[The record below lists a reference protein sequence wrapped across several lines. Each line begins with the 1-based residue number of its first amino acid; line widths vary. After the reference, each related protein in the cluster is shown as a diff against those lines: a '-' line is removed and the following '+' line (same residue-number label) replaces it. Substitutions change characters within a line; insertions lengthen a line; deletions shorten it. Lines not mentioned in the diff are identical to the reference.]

1 MSTPWLSVLMPT
13 YNGGAF
19 LVAALESIRA
29 QQAGGEFEVIAVD
42 DGSEDGTV
50 ATLETYS
57 SRLPLRIVRRPR
69 SGNWVAS
76 TNHGLA
82 VARGEYACLLHQ
94 DDLWMDGRLR
104 ALRAALDAAPDAA
117 LVVHPSWFVDAR
129 GARLGR
135 WRCPLPPGRV
145 DPALVLER
153 LIVQNF
159 LAVPAPLFRRDLA
172 LQAGGMD
179 ESLWYAADWDLWLK
193 LSRGGTVLH
202 HPEPLAAFRIHA
214 ASQTA
219 QRSAG
224 AEDLRLQ
231 LETVLRRHLPAAAG
245 GDRRLASVAEFSV
258 ELNLA
263 LAGGLHRRAAPWGR
277 LSAGFLAL
285 GPSGW
290 RRYLRDSRIA
300 ERVAARLRLLG
311 ERGRAR
317 AAA

>member
-1 MSTPWLSVLMPT
+1 MSTPWLSVVMPT
-13 YNGGAF
+13 YNGDAF
-19 LVAALESIRA
+19 LTAALESIRA
-29 QQAGGEFEVIAVD
+29 QQDGGDFEVIAVD
-42 DGSEDGTV
+42 DGSEDSTL
-50 ATLETYS
+50 ATLEAYS
-57 SRLPLRIVRRPR
+57 SRLPLRIVSRPR
-69 SGNWVAS
+69 TGNWVAS
-76 TNHGLA
+76 SNHGLA

-94 DDLWMDGRLR
+94 DDLWMEGRLR
-104 ALRAALDAAPDAA
+104 ALREALDGAPHPA

-135 WRCPLPPGRV
+135 WRCPLPPGKV

-159 LAVPAPLFRRDLA
+159 LAVPAPLFRRELA

-193 LSRGGTVLH
+193 LSSKGTIVH
-202 HPEPLAAFRIHA
+202 HPEPLAAFRIHT

-219 QRSAG
+219 RRA
-224 AEDLRLQ
+224 ARADALRLQ
-231 LETVLRRHLPAAAG
+231 FETVLRRHLPAAAG

-263 LAGGLHRRAAPWGR
+263 LAGRLHRRAAPWAR
-277 LSAGFLAL
+277 LSTSFLAL

-290 RRYLRDSRIA
+290 KRYLRDSRIA
-300 ERVAARLRLLG
+300 ERVGARLRLFG
-311 ERGRAR
+311 DPGRAR

>member
-1 MSTPWLSVLMPT
+1 MSTPWLSVVMPT

-19 LVAALESIRA
+19 LAEALESIRA
-29 QQAGGEFEVIAVD
+29 QQGGGEFEVIAVD

-50 ATLETYS
+50 AALQAYS
-57 SRLPLRIVRRPR
+57 SRLPLRIVCRPR
-69 SGNWVAS
+69 GGNWVAN

-82 VARGEYACLLHQ
+82 IARGEYACLLHQ
-94 DDLWMDGRLR
+94 DDLWMEGRLR
-104 ALRAALDAAPDAA
+104 SLRAALDAAPDVT
-117 LVVHPSWFVDAR
+117 LVVHPSWFLDAR

-135 WRCPLPPGRV
+135 WRCPLPSGRV

-159 LAVPAPLFRRDLA
+159 LAVPAPVFHRGLA
-172 LQAGGMD
+172 VQAGRLD
-179 ESLWYAADWDLWLK
+179 ESLWYTADWDLWLK
-193 LSRGGTVLH
+193 LSAGGTVLH

-219 QRSAG
+219 RRSARG
-224 AEDLRLQ
+224 EDLRLQ
-231 LETVLRRHLPAAAG
+231 LETVLRRHLPAAAQ
-245 GDRRLASVAEFSV
+245 GDRRLESVARFSL

-263 LAGGLHRRAAPWGR
+263 LAGALHHRPVPWGR
-277 LSAGFLAL
+277 LGADFLAL

-300 ERVAARLRLLG
+300 ERVGARLRLRG
-311 ERGRAR
+311 ERDGAR

>member
-1 MSTPWLSVLMPT
+1 MSTPWLSVVMPT
-13 YNGGAF
+13 YNGDAF
-19 LVAALESIRA
+19 LTAALESIRA
-29 QQAGGEFEVIAVD
+29 QQDGGDFEVIAVD
-42 DGSEDGTV
+42 DGSEDGTL
-50 ATLETYS
+50 ATLEAYS
-57 SRLPLRIVRRPR
+57 SRLPLRIVSRPR
-69 SGNWVAS
+69 TGNWVAS
-76 TNHGLA
+76 SNHGLA

-94 DDLWMDGRLR
+94 DDLWMEGRLR
-104 ALRAALDAAPDAA
+104 ALREALDGAPHPA

-135 WRCPLPPGRV
+135 WRCPLPPGKV
-145 DPALVLER
+145 DPALVLQR

-179 ESLWYAADWDLWLK
+179 ESLWYTADWDLWLN
-193 LSRGGTVLH
+193 LSPRGTVLH
-202 HPEPLAAFRIHA
+202 HPEPLAAFRIHP

-219 QRSAG
+219 QRSAR
-224 AEDLRLQ
+224 ADDLRLQ

-263 LAGGLHRRAAPWGR
+263 LAGGLHRRAAPWAR
-277 LSAGFLAL
+277 LSTSFLAL

-290 RRYLRDSRIA
+290 KRYLRDSRIA
-300 ERVAARLRLLG
+300 ERVGARLRLFG
-311 ERGRAR
+311 APSRAR

>member
-1 MSTPWLSVLMPT
+1 MSTPWLSVVMPT
-13 YNGGAF
+13 YNGEAF
-19 LVAALESIRA
+19 LIAALESIIA
-29 QQAGGEFEVIAVD
+29 QQDGGDFEVIAVD
-42 DGSEDGTV
+42 DGSTDGTM
-50 ATLETYS
+50 AALAAYS

-69 SGNWVAS
+69 TGNWVAS

-104 ALRAALDAAPDAA
+104 ALRATLDGAPDAA

-135 WRCPLPPGRV
+135 WRCPLPPGSV
-145 DPALVLER
+145 DPALVRER

-159 LAVPAPLFRRDLA
+159 LAIPAPLFRRELA

-179 ESLWYAADWDLWLK
+179 ESLWYTADWDLWLN
-193 LSRGGTVLH
+193 LSSRGAVLH

-219 QRSAG
+219 QGSARAG
-224 AEDLRLQ
+224 DLRLQ
-231 LETVLRRHLPAAAG
+231 LTTVLRRHLPAAAAG
-245 GDRRLASVAEFSV
+245 NPGLASVAEFSV

-263 LAGGLHRRAAPWGR
+263 LAGGLHRRAAPWAR
-277 LSAGFLAL
+277 LSTSFLAL

-290 RRYLRDSRIA
+290 KRYLRDSRIA
-300 ERVAARLRLLG
+300 ERVGARLRLLG
-311 ERGRAR
+311 ERGRALR
-317 AAA
+317 AA